1 MVLPVV
7 LRSTVFAFQNSW
19 FSHAPPASKLGLRE
33 RGHALA
39 GTSTD
44 GGWCIGELSPGYVA
58 AVLNYAGCPTE
69 DRPPSLCVILSG
81 TRIM

>member
-1 MVLPVV
+1 MTMVLPVV

-58 AVLNYAGCPTE
+58 AVLQIMQVAPQRT
-69 DRPPSLCVILSG
+69 DRPPSA
-81 TRIM
+81 